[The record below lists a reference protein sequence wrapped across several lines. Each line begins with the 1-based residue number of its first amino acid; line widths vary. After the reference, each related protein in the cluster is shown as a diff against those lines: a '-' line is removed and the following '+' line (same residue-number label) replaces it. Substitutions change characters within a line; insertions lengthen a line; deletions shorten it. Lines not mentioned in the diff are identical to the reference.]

1 MARYSVV
8 DQVEEADL
16 KRWLTKAAA
25 IQWDY
30 KNIVKRKGRLE
41 RLK

>member
-1 MARYSVV
+1 VDTAALQGWLKKAR
-8 DQVEEADL
+8 D
-16 KRWLTKAAA
+16 

-41 RLK
+41 RKSDW

>member
-1 MARYSVV
+1 MRFLA
-8 DQVEEADL
+8 L
-16 KRWLTKAAA
+16 KALQAWLKKAAA

-30 KNIVKRKGRLE
+30 KNIVKPKGVLK